1 MNYSNIEFSIDQGI
15 ARITLARP
23 ESANTISAPMAEE
36 LLQAAIECD
45 GHPAVRVVVLGAKG
59 RFFSGGGDVASFA
72 AAGDQAAGLLR
83 RVTATLHA
91 AVSRFA
97 RMDAPLVTLVNGT
110 AAGAGFSLAIS
121 GDIVIAAESAK
132 FTPAYTRIG
141 MSADGGGSFVLPRLI
156 GAQRA
161 RQLLLLN
168 PLCSASEA
176 RDLGLV
182 GFVVPEADLEAKG
195 AEIARTL
202 AAGPT
207 RAYGEVKRLLLD
219 SHSNSLEQHL
229 ALESRSMS
237 ALAETADG
245 REGFAAFVAKRPAH
259 FTGR

>member
-1 MNYSNIEFSIDQGI
+1 
-15 ARITLARP
+15 
-23 ESANTISAPMAEE
+23 
-36 LLQAAIECD
+36 
-45 GHPAVRVVVLGAKG
+45 
-59 RFFSGGGDVASFA
+59 
-72 AAGDQAAGLLR
+72 
-83 RVTATLHA
+83 
-91 AVSRFA
+91 
-97 RMDAPLVTLVNGT
+97 MDAPLVTLVNGT

-182 GFVVPEADLEAKG
+182 GFVVPDADLEAKG

>member
-1 MNYSNIEFSIDQGI
+1 
-15 ARITLARP
+15 
-23 ESANTISAPMAEE
+23 
-36 LLQAAIECD
+36 
-45 GHPAVRVVVLGAKG
+45 
-59 RFFSGGGDVASFA
+59 
-72 AAGDQAAGLLR
+72 
-83 RVTATLHA
+83 
-91 AVSRFA
+91 
-97 RMDAPLVTLVNGT
+97 MDAPLVTLVNGS

-182 GFVVPEADLEAKG
+182 GFVVPDADLEAKG